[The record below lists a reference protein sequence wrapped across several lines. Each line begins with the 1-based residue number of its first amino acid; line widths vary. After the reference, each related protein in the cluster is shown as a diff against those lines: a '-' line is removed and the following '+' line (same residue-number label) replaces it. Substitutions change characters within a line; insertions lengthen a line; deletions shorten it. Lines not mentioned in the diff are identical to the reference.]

1 MAKFVVLAGFTD
13 QGIRNVKE
21 LIEKLGD
28 EVFSRRRASK
38 KSIILLRL
46 KFPGEHARP
55 GSSVLPSTTSRMPSR
70 KPSIHSETVER
81 LPQR

>member
-28 EVFSRRRASK
+28 EVFSGDAPV
-38 KSIILLRL
+38 KS
-46 KFPGEHARP
+46 
-55 GSSVLPSTTSRMPSR
+55 
-70 KPSIHSETVER
+70 
-81 LPQR
+81 Q